1 MRAKPTMLAY
11 LDPEISGPAL
21 KWDVAQCRRLARR
34 LGYTL
39 LLVPEF
45 SALEL
50 GDLVREIDVDAVI
63 VPSPEHL
70 SAESVA
76 RLAGICDVESVWPRR
91 SIVRRAVRFA

>member
-1 MRAKPTMLAY
+1 MRAKPTAMVY
-11 LDPEISGPAL
+11 IDPEVSGPAFE
-21 KWDVAQCRRLARR
+21 WDIAQCRRLARR
-34 LGYTL
+34 FGYVL